1 MKATIYKQLK
11 CRVCL
16 VKEGNPS
23 KEHAIRKPEDVFN
36 LVKDELG
43 KSDRE
48 MFLSILLTTRNTVI
62 GIETVSIGTLTCSLV
77 SAREIFKSAILA
89 NAACL
94 ILTHNHP
101 SGNTEP
107 SEEDIKITKRLQEAG
122 KLLNIELLDHIIVGH
137 NSFLSL
143 KESTY
148 QIF

>member
-1 MKATIYKQLK
+1 MKDVYKQLM

-16 VKEGNPS
+16 VREGNPS
-23 KEHAIRKPEDVFN
+23 KGHTIGKPGDVFN

-62 GIETVSIGTLTCSLV
+62 GIEIVSIGTLNCSLV
-77 SAREIFKSAILA
+77 TPRELFKSAILA
-89 NAACL
+89 NASSL
-94 ILTHNHP
+94 IICHNHP
-101 SGNTEP
+101 SGDTEP
-107 SEEDIKITKRLQEAG
+107 SDEDIKITKRLHEAG

>member
-1 MKATIYKQLK
+1 MKAIYKQLK

-36 LVKDELG
+36 LVKNELG

-62 GIETVSIGTLTCSLV
+62 GIETISIGTLTCSLV
-77 SAREIFKSAILA
+77 TPRELFKSAILA
-89 NAACL
+89 NACSV
-94 ILTHNHP
+94 IITHNHP
-101 SGNTEP
+101 SGDTEP
-107 SEEDIKITKRLQEAG
+107 SEEDLKITKQLKEAG
-122 KLLNIELLDHIIVGH
+122 KLLNIEVLDHIIVTR

-143 KESTY
+143 KESSY